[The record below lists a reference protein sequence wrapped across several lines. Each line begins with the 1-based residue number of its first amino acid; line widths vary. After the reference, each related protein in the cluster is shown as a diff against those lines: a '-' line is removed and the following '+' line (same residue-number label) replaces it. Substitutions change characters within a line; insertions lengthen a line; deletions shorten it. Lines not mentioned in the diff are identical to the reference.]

1 MSSYTQR
8 KILGGLSITTTK
20 NSITI
25 SDESFDSPVRFDALK
40 YLHFIKTNEI
50 YLFTNSIN
58 DLFALFF
65 YDKKAYYALIQRNV
79 SQLHV
84 FQEDKFL
91 YVIGI
96 SHNITI
102 YSLEKIL
109 NRMMDIALTEEIYEI
124 TAIPGSPK
132 KNVVRVPFE
141 DMSILSRS
149 ISSSKNSVELHENFL
164 VMRSDVIQSPDLQEI
179 TILHLHSFSSYFF
192 RIEKVRS
199 QLLYN
204 NNVFSFY
211 TTDGELKNMIFIV
224 TYFDNSDD
232 GNEPSPGNIRLIMK
246 MKNEGTAPHF
256 KTATLQLHN

>member
-1 MSSYTQR
+1 MQK

-25 SDESFDSPVRFDALK
+25 SDDSFDSPVRFDALK
-40 YLHFIKTNEI
+40 YLHFMKTNEI

-65 YDKKAYYALIQRNV
+65 YDKKAYYLLLQRNV
-79 SQLHV
+79 NQLHV
-84 FQEDKFL
+84 FQEEKFL

-96 SHNITI
+96 YHNITI
-102 YSLEKIL
+102 YSFEKIL
-109 NRMMDIALTEEIYEI
+109 NKLMDVALNEEIDEI
-124 TAIPGSPK
+124 TAMPGSPK

-141 DMSILSRS
+141 DMSILCRS
-149 ISSSKNSVELHENFL
+149 ISPTQNSVELHENFL

-179 TILHLHSFSSYFF
+179 TILHLQSFVSYFF

-204 NNVFSFY
+204 NNIFSFY
-211 TTDGELKNMIFIV
+211 ANDGELKNTIFIV

-232 GNEPSPGNIRLIMK
+232 SSEPSPGNMRLIMK
-246 MKNEGTAPHF
+246 MKNEVGVPHF
-256 KTATLQLHN
+256 KTATLQMHN

>member
-1 MSSYTQR
+1 MQR
-8 KILGGLSITTTK
+8 KNLGGLSITTTK

-65 YDKKAYYALIQRNV
+65 YDKKAYYVLIQRNV
-79 SQLHV
+79 NQLHV
-84 FQEDKFL
+84 FQEEKLF

-96 SHNITI
+96 YHNITI
-102 YSLEKIL
+102 YSFEKIL
-109 NRMMDIALTEEIYEI
+109 NKLMDIALNEEIEEI
-124 TAIPGSPK
+124 TAMPGSPK

-141 DMSILSRS
+141 DMCILSRS
-149 ISSSKNSVELHENFL
+149 ISPTNNNMDLYGNFL
-164 VMRSDVIQSPDLQEI
+164 VMRSDVIQSPELQEI
-179 TILHLHSFSSYFF
+179 MILHLQSFSSYFF
-192 RIEKVRS
+192 RIEKSRS

-204 NNVFSFY
+204 NNIFSFY
-211 TTDGELKNMIFIV
+211 ATEGEFKNTFFFV

-232 GNEPSPGNIRLIMK
+232 DKEQSPGNIRLIMK
-246 MKNEGTAPHF
+246 MKNEGSAPHF
-256 KTATLQLHN
+256 KTATLQMHN

>member
-1 MSSYTQR
+1 MQR
-8 KILGGLSITTTK
+8 KNLGGLSIITTK
-20 NSITI
+20 NSISI
-25 SDESFDSPVRFDALK
+25 SDDSFDSPVRFEALK

-58 DLFALFF
+58 DLFVLFF

-79 SQLHV
+79 NQIHV

-96 SHNITI
+96 SHIITI

-109 NRMMDIALTEEIYEI
+109 NKLMDVALTEEIDEI
-124 TAIPGSPK
+124 TAMPGSPK

-141 DMSILSRS
+141 DFCILSRT
-149 ISSSKNSVELHENFL
+149 ISPSQNSTEIYENFL
-164 VMRSDVIQSPDLQEI
+164 VIRSDVIQMPDLQEI
-179 TILHLHSFSSYFF
+179 TILHLQSFSSFFF

-204 NNVFSFY
+204 NNIFSFFGNE
-211 TTDGELKNMIFIV
+211 GELKNTIFIV

-232 GNEPSPGNIRLIMK
+232 GREPSPGNMRLIMRI
-246 MKNEGTAPHF
+246 NDEGGAPHF
-256 KTATLQLHN
+256 KTATLLLHN

>member
-1 MSSYTQR
+1 MSNYTQR
-8 KILGGLSITTTK
+8 KNLGGLTITTTR

-25 SDESFDSPVRFDALK
+25 SDESFDSPVRFESLK

-50 YLFTNSIN
+50 YLFTNPIN

-79 SQLHV
+79 SQLQV
-84 FQEDKFL
+84 FQEEKLF

-102 YSLEKIL
+102 YSFEKIL
-109 NRMMDIALTEEIYEI
+109 NRLMDVALTEEIDEI
-124 TAIPGSPK
+124 TASPGSPK

-141 DMSILSRS
+141 DMSILSRT
-149 ISSSKNSVELHENFL
+149 ISPSNNNMDLYGNFL
-164 VMRSDVIQSPDLQEI
+164 VIRSDVIQSPELQEI
-179 TILHLHSFSSYFF
+179 TILHLQSFSSFFF
-192 RIEKVRS
+192 RIEKSRS

-204 NNVFSFY
+204 NNIFSFFGNE
-211 TTDGELKNMIFIV
+211 GELKNTIFIV

-232 GNEPSPGNIRLIMK
+232 GREPSPGNMRLIMK
-246 MKNEGTAPHF
+246 MKNESTAPHF

>member
-1 MSSYTQR
+1 MSSFMQR
-8 KILGGLSITTTK
+8 KNLGGLTITTTK

-84 FQEDKFL
+84 FQEEKLF

-96 SHNITI
+96 YHNITI
-102 YSLEKIL
+102 YSFEKIL
-109 NRMMDIALTEEIYEI
+109 NKLMDVALNEEIEEI
-124 TAIPGSPK
+124 TASPGSPK

-141 DMSILSRS
+141 DFCILSRT
-149 ISSSKNSVELHENFL
+149 ISPSNNNMDLYENFL
-164 VMRSDVIQSPDLQEI
+164 VIRSDVIQSPDLQEI
-179 TILHLHSFSSYFF
+179 TILHLQSFSSFFF
-192 RIEKVRS
+192 RIEKSRS

-204 NNVFSFY
+204 NNIFSFY
-211 TTDGELKNMIFIV
+211 ANEGELKNTIFIV

-232 GNEPSPGNIRLIMK
+232 GKEPSPGNIRLIMK
-246 MKNEGTAPHF
+246 MKNEGGAPHF

>member
-1 MSSYTQR
+1 MSNYMQKKS
-8 KILGGLSITTTK
+8 LGGLTIITTK
-20 NSITI
+20 NSISI

-65 YDKKAYYALIQRNV
+65 YDKKAYYVLIQRNV

-84 FQEDKFL
+84 FQEEKLF

-96 SHNITI
+96 YHNITI
-102 YSLEKIL
+102 YSFEKIL
-109 NRMMDIALTEEIYEI
+109 NKLMDVALNEEIEEI
-124 TAIPGSPK
+124 TAMPGSPK

-141 DMSILSRS
+141 EFCILSRT
-149 ISSSKNSVELHENFL
+149 ISPSNNNMDLYEDFL
-164 VMRSDVIQSPDLQEI
+164 VIRSDVIQSPDLQEI
-179 TILHLHSFSSYFF
+179 TILHLQSFSSYFF
-192 RIEKVRS
+192 RIEKSRS

-204 NNVFSFY
+204 NNIFSFY
-211 TTDGELKNMIFIV
+211 ANEGELKNMIFIV

-232 GNEPSPGNIRLIMK
+232 GSEPSRGNIRQIMR
-246 MKNEGTAPHF
+246 MKNGGTAPHF

>member
-1 MSSYTQR
+1 MQR
-8 KILGGLSITTTK
+8 KNLGGLTITTTK

-25 SDESFDSPVRFDALK
+25 SDESFDSPVRFEALK

-65 YDKKAYYALIQRNV
+65 YDKKAYYVLIQRNV
-79 SQLHV
+79 SQFYV
-84 FQEDKFL
+84 FHEEKIF

-96 SHNITI
+96 YHDITI
-102 YSLEKIL
+102 YAFEKIL
-109 NRMMDIALTEEIYEI
+109 NRLMDIALTEEIDEI

-141 DMSILSRS
+141 DMCIMCRS
-149 ISSSKNSVELHENFL
+149 ISPTQNSVEFYENFL
-164 VMRSDVIQSPDLQEI
+164 VIRSDIIQLPDLQEI
-179 TILHLHSFSSYFF
+179 TILHLQSFSSFFF
-192 RIEKVRS
+192 RIEKSRS

-204 NNVFSFY
+204 NNIFSFFGNE
-211 TTDGELKNMIFIV
+211 GELKNTIYLV

-232 GNEPSPGNIRLIMK
+232 GHEPSPGNIRLIMK
-246 MKNEGTAPHF
+246 MKDDGGAPHF

>member
-8 KILGGLSITTTK
+8 KNIGGLTIITTK
-20 NSITI
+20 NSISIT
-25 SDESFDSPVRFDALK
+25 DDSFDSPVRFEALK

-58 DLFALFF
+58 DLFVLFF
-65 YDKKAYYALIQRNV
+65 YDKKAYYLLLQRNV
-79 SQLHV
+79 NQLHV

-109 NRMMDIALTEEIYEI
+109 NKLMDVALTEEIDEI
-124 TAIPGSPK
+124 TAMPGSPK
-132 KNVVRVPFE
+132 KNVVRVPYE
-141 DMSILSRS
+141 DMYILSRT
-149 ISSSKNSVELHENFL
+149 ISPSQNSTEIHENFF

-179 TILHLHSFSSYFF
+179 TILHLQSFVSYFF
-192 RIEKVRS
+192 RIEKSRS

-204 NNVFSFY
+204 NNIFSFFGN
-211 TTDGELKNMIFIV
+211 DGELKNTIFIV

-232 GNEPSPGNIRLIMK
+232 GSQPSPGNMRLIMK
-246 MKNEGTAPHF
+246 IKNEGTAPQF
-256 KTATLQLHN
+256 KTSTLQLHN

>member
-8 KILGGLSITTTK
+8 KNIGGLAITTTK
-20 NSITI
+20 NSIVI
-25 SDESFDSPVRFDALK
+25 SDDSFDSPVRFDALK

-58 DLFALFF
+58 DLFSLFF
-65 YDKKAYYALIQRNV
+65 YEKKAYYALLQRNV
-79 SQLHV
+79 NQLHV

-109 NRMMDIALTEEIYEI
+109 NNLMDIALTEEIDEI
-124 TAIPGSPK
+124 TAMPGSPK

-141 DMSILSRS
+141 DMCILSRS
-149 ISSSKNSVELHENFL
+149 ISPTQNSVELYENFL
-164 VMRSDVIQSPDLQEI
+164 VIRSDILQIPDLQEI
-179 TILHLHSFSSYFF
+179 TILHLQSFSSFFF

-199 QLLYN
+199 QFLYN

-211 TTDGELKNMIFIV
+211 ATDGELKNTIYIV

-232 GNEPSPGNIRLIMK
+232 GHEPSPGNIRLIMR
-246 MKNEGTAPHF
+246 MNDEGGSPHF
-256 KTATLQLHN
+256 KTATLQMHN

>member
-1 MSSYTQR
+1 MQKKS
-8 KILGGLSITTTK
+8 LGGLTITTTK
-20 NSITI
+20 NSIII

-65 YDKKAYYALIQRNV
+65 YDKKAYYVLIQRNV

-84 FQEDKFL
+84 FQEEKFL

-102 YSLEKIL
+102 YSFEKIL
-109 NRMMDIALTEEIYEI
+109 NKLMDIALNEEIEEI

-149 ISSSKNSVELHENFL
+149 ISPTNNNMDLYGNFL
-164 VMRSDVIQSPDLQEI
+164 VIRSDVIQSPDLQEI
-179 TILHLHSFSSYFF
+179 MILHLQSFSSFFF
-192 RIEKVRS
+192 RIEKSRS

-204 NNVFSFY
+204 NNIFSFY
-211 TTDGELKNMIFIV
+211 ATDGEFKNTIYIV

-232 GNEPSPGNIRLIMK
+232 AKEPSPGNMRLIMK
-246 MKNEGTAPHF
+246 MKNEGSAPHF